1 MVCANVCF
9 HKDQNQ
15 KMAQKYSQQIIGRLF
30 WFVANA
36 QILNKQHKYDYQS
49 KRNEKLKFTGY
60 LIS

>member
-1 MVCANVCF
+1 
-9 HKDQNQ
+9 
-15 KMAQKYSQQIIGRLF
+15 MAQKYSQQIMGRLF